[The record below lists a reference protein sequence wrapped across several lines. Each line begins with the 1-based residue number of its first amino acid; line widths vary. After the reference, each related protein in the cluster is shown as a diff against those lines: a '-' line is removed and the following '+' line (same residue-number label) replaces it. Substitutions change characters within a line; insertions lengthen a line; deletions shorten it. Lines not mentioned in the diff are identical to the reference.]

1 MENDVT
7 RYERN
12 ANMMVAE
19 MDGDLVMMDID
30 QGSYFAIN
38 PVGGHLW
45 EQVETPQ
52 TLAALVDSVEGA
64 FATDDAARIQVDVEA
79 FLADML
85 KHNLIRE
92 VGA

>member
-1 MENDVT
+1 MQEDVM
-7 RYERN
+7 RYERS

-45 EQVETPQ
+45 QQLETPQ
-52 TLAALVDSVEGA
+52 TLAALVESVTEA
-64 FATDDAARIQVDVEA
+64 FATDDAAQVKTDVEA
-79 FLADML
+79 FLADMA
-85 KHNLIRE
+85 HNNLIRE
-92 VGA
+92 IRA